1 MNRLIFYLLFI
12 SCLPGITL
20 FAQKPADARLAG
32 LDTLVERL
40 LAEWHAPG
48 VGIAVVEKDKVI
60 YAGGFGYRDY
70 ETKKPVTANTLFAIG
85 SSTKAFTCALLGKLQ
100 AAGKLDFDKKVS
112 EYLPGF
118 RFHNDQLTNSVTVRD
133 LTCHRTGLPRHDF
146 SWYMN
151 PTTRDSLVQRIQ
163 HMEPSAELRQKWQYN
178 NFMFL
183 LQGVIAEKLT
193 GKSWE
198 ENIKEHF
205 FTPLGMKTSNFTLWD
220 GKQAEAAKGYY
231 TDKEDVI
238 KPMDYYRIDGMGPA
252 GSIFSSPAETANWV
266 RAWINGGKI
275 DGKEIIPEG
284 YLREAMSSQMVVGAN
299 LPTAENPDAFFGN
312 YGMGWFLSS
321 YRGHYRV
328 EHGGNIDGFSASV
341 SFFPSDSIGIVVLAN
356 QNGSRLPGLIRN
368 YIADWMLQ
376 LPARDWHGQSKA
388 ALEKSKAAA
397 EEAKTA
403 KSEDRKQGARPSH
416 LLAEFAGLYEH
427 PGYGSI
433 LFSVRNDSLFAEGKD
448 LKMWAEHYHY
458 NIFLPHPLKEG
469 LNLGDENPFRFQ
481 FHTNLKGEI
490 ESVTFAGI
498 EQSVEDI
505 RFKKKAV
512 EIAVSKEE
520 LEKYAGEYELGGV
533 IAKVYLRGETLMV
546 FVPGQPDYETVP
558 IGNHEFKLK
567 VLEGYSVRFEMGED
581 SRAAAAYFVQPNG
594 TFKASRKS

>member
-1 MNRLIFYLLFI
+1 
-12 SCLPGITL
+12 
-20 FAQKPADARLAG
+20 
-32 LDTLVERL
+32 
-40 LAEWHAPG
+40 
-48 VGIAVVEKDKVI
+48 
-60 YAGGFGYRDY
+60 
-70 ETKKPVTANTLFAIG
+70 
-85 SSTKAFTCALLGKLQ
+85 
-100 AAGKLDFDKKVS
+100 
-112 EYLPGF
+112 
-118 RFHNDQLTNSVTVRD
+118 
-133 LTCHRTGLPRHDF
+133 
-146 SWYMN
+146 
-151 PTTRDSLVQRIQ
+151 
-163 HMEPSAELRQKWQYN
+163 
-178 NFMFL
+178 
-183 LQGVIAEKLT
+183 
-193 GKSWE
+193 
-198 ENIKEHF
+198 
-205 FTPLGMKTSNFTLWD
+205 
-220 GKQAEAAKGYY
+220 
-231 TDKEDVI
+231 
-238 KPMDYYRIDGMGPA
+238 
-252 GSIFSSPAETANWV
+252 V

-299 LPTAENPDAFFGN
+299 LPTAENPDAFFRQLRHGLVFI
-312 YGMGWFLSS
+312 FLPGALPRRARRQ
-321 YRGHYRV
+321 YRRLQRKRR
-328 EHGGNIDGFSASV
+328 
-341 SFFPSDSIGIVVLAN
+341 FFPSDSIGIVVLAN

-433 LFSVRNDSLFAEGKD
+433 LFSVRNDSLFAEGKE

-567 VLEGYSVRFEMGED
+567 ILEGYSVRFEMGED